1 MGSPWNWTEPVKPIA
16 NGKTAATVPPDK
28 EPEDSMSD
36 GDNLGRVAP
45 WQIRE
50 FPEKLREDIIRQAKE
65 EKVSVSEFVTAHFVA
80 LRDAGW
86 VRGGASNGLQTVKR
100 PQGIDRIALLTAVTA
115 LASATQSK
123 IPGAS
128 SWAAAMV
135 REARGLP
142 PLPVRLTGPKRIK
155 A

>member
-1 MGSPWNWTEPVKPIA
+1 
-16 NGKTAATVPPDK
+16 
-28 EPEDSMSD
+28 MSD
-36 GDNLGRVAP
+36 GDNLGRAAP

-86 VRGGASNGLQTVKR
+86 AQGGASNGMQTVKR
-100 PQGIDRIALLTAVTA
+100 SPSIDRIALLTAVTA
-115 LASATQSK
+115 LSAATQRK
-123 IPGAS
+123 IPGAVTL
-128 SWAAAMV
+128 AAEMI

-142 PLPVRLTGPKRIK
+142 PLLLRLTGPKRK
-155 A
+155 EQVDE